1 MRREALPRNGSV
13 LSVAFGDVLSTRM
26 RTVETRE
33 HDEPG
38 RILWHAFSGISRGH
52 VSLIGQFEERLER
65 AVEGFFARLFRSG
78 VHPVE
83 IGKRLQRVMEDGKT
97 VALRRTYVP
106 NVYRITVSTQD
117 YERLAPLEAKIV
129 EELEIFVGEVA
140 RQRQWALPDSPRVSF
155 AADGRLSTGEFRITA
170 EAVALRSAAQPAAA
184 RRSAPPPEVVE
195 EVPSPPP
202 PQPSAETGAPSLVM
216 LTDGRPV
223 KTVAVERRVRIG
235 RQSDNDLVVVDPGV
249 SRHHAEVINAGG
261 SCTLHDLGSTNGT
274 YVNGSV
280 VHEHALRDG
289 DQISVGSTVVE
300 FRRD

>member
-1 MRREALPRNGSV
+1 MRAV
-13 LSVAFGDVLSTRM
+13 K
-26 RTVETRE
+26 TRE
-33 HDEPG
+33 RDEPR
-38 RILWHAFSGISRGH
+38 RILWHPFTGISRGH

-170 EAVALRSAAQPAAA
+170 EAVALRGEGQSAPAPAPA
-184 RRSAPPPEVVE
+184 RRAVPEPIE
-195 EVPSPPP
+195 EDVPPP
-202 PQPSAETGAPSLVM
+202 PPPRPRQDAGPPSLVM

-223 KTVAVERRVRIG
+223 KTVAIERRVRIG

-249 SRHHAEVINAGG
+249 SRHHAEVINSAG

-289 DQISVGSTVVE
+289 DQISLGSTVVE